1 VTGCGCLLL
10 IAALV
15 GLIVFLIFGS
25 TDPGEPIETAVA
37 LLITAWLLR
46 RARSAHAK
54 QMSAA
59 KAARLWQRQALVPGR
74 RALVRARDS

>member
-15 GLIVFLIFGS
+15 GLIVFMIFGS

-37 LLITAWLLR
+37 LLLV
-46 RARSAHAK
+46 
-54 QMSAA
+54 
-59 KAARLWQRQALVPGR
+59 LWSGQRQSLVPRGR
-74 RALVRARDS
+74 VLVRSRDA

>member
-15 GLIVFLIFGS
+15 GLIAFLIFGS

-37 LLITAWLLR
+37 LLLLLWLGE
-46 RARSAHAK
+46 
-54 QMSAA
+54 
-59 KAARLWQRQALVPGR
+59 RQALVPR
-74 RALVRARDS
+74 RRVLVRSRDA

>member
-15 GLIVFLIFGS
+15 GLIVFMIFGS

-37 LLITAWLLR
+37 LLLLMWLGE
-46 RARSAHAK
+46 
-54 QMSAA
+54 
-59 KAARLWQRQALVPGR
+59 RQTLVPR
-74 RALVRARDS
+74 RRVLVRSGDA

>member
-25 TDPGEPIETAVA
+25 TDPGEPIESAVA
-37 LLITAWLLR
+37 LLLL
-46 RARSAHAK
+46 
-54 QMSAA
+54 
-59 KAARLWQRQALVPGR
+59 LLLGQRQTFVPR
-74 RALVRARDS
+74 RGLLVRARDA